1 MQTEFARAQMIT
13 QQIRAWDVLDE
24 RVLDAMRRTPRE
36 FFVPERYAELAFADT
51 GIPLLAG
58 QHMLAPKIVGRL
70 LQALDAQP
78 GMRALVVGAGTGYV
92 PACLSAMGASVRA
105 IEIHAELAAAARAN
119 LKRAGF
125 GQVEVVTGDTFNLDM
140 GKDYALIAVCGALPL
155 YDEIVLLARLAVGGR
170 LFVVTGDGLPQEA
183 LLVTRTSETAWSSL
197 GLFETAIDALEN
209 AKRPAAFS
217 VLATHLEIHDPR
229 NFGRRTQGTARPG
242 GKSAGPGRARRLG
255 TATCSHSR
263 RRTCAYEPGSG
274 DVWESFRETRR
285 RSSCATQA
293 EGPCGWRIFWRA
305 RDLPTLPTSPE
316 AFLPG
321 VRPWMQPY
329 RSTETSKF
337 VQDHCLDP
345 RGR

>member
-36 FFVPERYAELAFADT
+36 IFVPERYAELAFADT

-105 IEIHAELAAAARAN
+105 IEIHAELAAAARDN

-155 YDEIVLLARLAVGGR
+155 YDEMFARAPGR
-170 LFVVTGDGLPQEA
+170 GWKAFCRDRQWASPGSTAGHPHLRNRLEQPGSVRDRRRRTGKCEA
-183 LLVTRTSETAWSSL
+183 ACTL
-197 GLFETAIDALEN
+197 
-209 AKRPAAFS
+209 S
-217 VLATHLEIHDPR
+217 VLATPLEIHDPR
-229 NFGRRTQGTARPG
+229 NFGRRTQVKARPG
-242 GKSAGPGRARRLG
+242 GKSAGPGRSRRLG
-255 TATCSHSR
+255 TATCAHSR

-274 DVWESFRETRR
+274 VDWESFRETRR

-305 RDLPTLPTSPE
+305 RGLPTLPTSPE

-321 VRPWMQPY
+321 VRRWMQPY